1 MILLKKGLGLSI
13 IGISIFVL
21 MVSFWNSNREEALI
35 DGQDWTDAVHLEFDE
50 NNEVI
55 IDRDNFNFQV
65 QGQGV
70 VQAVYEPISWTF
82 TRATIFYDA
91 VAGFFGL
98 KSENLEQIIQDNN
111 TLYGNLKDV
120 YLDQTWTI
128 DYENGGVYTFYIDIS
143 QSLYYNTLYESYNLN
158 TYTTFL
164 GIRLWRT
171 ESIQIDYDTLDD
183 LNSIYGWV

>member
-21 MVSFWNSNREEALI
+21 MVSFWNSNREDALELE
-35 DGQDWTDAVHLEFDE
+35 QDWTHAVHLQFDE
-50 NNEVI
+50 NNQVI

-98 KSENLEQIIQDNN
+98 KSENLQQIIHDNN
-111 TLYGNLKDV
+111 SLYGSLRDV
-120 YLDQTWTI
+120 YLEWTP
-128 DYENGGVYTFYIDIS
+128 DYDNGGVYTFYVDAS
-143 QSLYYNTLYESYNLN
+143 TSYYYNVLYESYNIN

-164 GIRLWRT
+164 GIRLWL
-171 ESIQIDYDTLDD
+171 SDSQQMDHHTLQD
-183 LNSIYGWV
+183 LNNIYNWV

>member
-21 MVSFWNSNREEALI
+21 MVSFWNSNRQQELLN
-35 DGQDWTDAVHLEFDE
+35 GNDWTDAVHLQFDE
-50 NNEVI
+50 NNEVV
-55 IDRDNFNFQV
+55 IDRENFNFRA
-65 QGQGV
+65 QGEGV

-98 KSENLEQIIQDNN
+98 KSVNLELTIENN
-111 TLYGNLKDV
+111 NSIYGNLKDV
-120 YLDQTWTI
+120 YLDESWSITV
-128 DYENGGVYTFYIDIS
+128 ENGAAITFYIDIS
-143 QSLYYNTLYESYNLN
+143 QSLYYNALNESYNLN

-171 ESIQIDYDTLDD
+171 ESIQIDFQQLQDYND
-183 LNSIYGWV
+183 IYGWI

>member
-1 MILLKKGLGLSI
+1 
-13 IGISIFVL
+13 

-35 DGQDWTDAVHLEFDE
+35 NGNDWTDAVHLQFDE
-50 NNEVI
+50 NDEVI

-91 VAGFFGL
+91 VASFFGL
-98 KSENLEQIIQDNN
+98 KSENLQQIIQQNN
-111 TLYGNLKDV
+111 SLYGDLKDV
-120 YLDQTWTI
+120 YLHESWILQVERADLL
-128 DYENGGVYTFYIDIS
+128 TFYIDIS

-171 ESIQIDYDTLDD
+171 ESIQIDYDTLNDF
-183 LNSIYGWV
+183 NIIYGWV